1 MATIEKIGPSAWR
14 ISKQY
19 KGVRYRKIVNR
30 KPSKAEAER
39 LIWIEIE
46 RAPEHGVQGTFETA
60 ALDYNDSKSNILS
73 PSTIDSYGS
82 MLRNIP
88 ATFKVKSLSF
98 VTQQDIQNVLNEYA
112 ASHSPKS
119 VRNLSGYIS
128 AVMKSVIPDY
138 SFTGTLPQRN
148 PPDFYVP
155 EDEDVRRILEASART
170 RYEVVL
176 WLAVYGLRR
185 SEAVGLD
192 FDLEGHRI
200 DADDNPCID
209 GENCLLRVNKSL
221 VLGSDNQYHI
231 KAPKTNDSIRTVRV
245 SRYVMDLIMSQ
256 GYVYNGNPH
265 SINEHLHR
273 VQKRLDIPQFSLH
286 MLRHYF
292 ASTSREV
299 MPDEYVEKM
308 GGWKKG
314 SQIMRKVY
322 SYTKK
327 QQEAEAQGAYTDL
340 ISTRLS

>member
-1 MATIEKIGPSAWR
+1 MATIEKIGPYTWR

-39 LIWIEIE
+39 LIWLEIE
-46 RAPEHGVQGTFETA
+46 RAPEHGIHGTFETA
-60 ALDYNDSKSNILS
+60 ARDYNDSKSNILS

-88 ATFKVKSLSF
+88 ATFKTKSLASI
-98 VTQQDIQNVLNEYA
+98 TQQDIQNVLNEYA
-112 ASHSPKS
+112 ASHSSKS

-128 AVMKSVIPDY
+128 AVMKSTIPNY

-155 EDEDVRRILEASART
+155 EDEDVRRILEASAHT

-185 SEAVGLD
+185 SEAVALD
-192 FDLEGHRI
+192 FDQEGHRI
-200 DADDNPCID
+200 DAHGNPSID
-209 GENCLLRVNKSL
+209 SENCLLRVNKAL

-231 KAPKTNDSIRTVRV
+231 KAPKTNDSIRTVHV
-245 SRYVMDLIMSQ
+245 SRHVMDMIMSQ
-256 GYVYNGNPH
+256 GYVYKGNPH
-265 SINEHLHR
+265 SINEYLHR
-273 VQKRLDIPQFSLH
+273 IQERLDIPKFSLH

-292 ASTSREV
+292 AATSREV
-299 MPDEYVEKM
+299 MPDEYVERM

-327 QQEAEAQGAYTDL
+327 QQEQDAQSAYTDL
-340 ISTRLS
+340 ISARLS